1 MNIIRFKTI
10 DSTNTWALENF
21 EELEDCTIVLA
32 ESQTNGRG
40 RFSRKWVSEDCENI
54 YLSFVLKP
62 EKQDFAVNFTQ
73 YLSVVTAKIINQYG
87 VQSEIKW
94 PNDVLLNGAK
104 ISGILCEACR
114 KQNVTKGF
122 VLGVGINLNTR
133 ESVLNEIERPATSL
147 DIVTG
152 INVNRE
158 EFLEK
163 LVEEFFLNYENIV
176 EQGFSFIKKDYLSL
190 VNFIGKTVKIQQKDG
205 AKIVEYTAKA
215 IDECGNLVVT
225 DSNGQEQTIYSGDL
239 IL

>member
-1 MNIIRFKTI
+1 MNVIKFKTV
-10 DSTNTWALENF
+10 DSTNTWALEHF
-21 EELEDCTIVLA
+21 EELEDGTIVLA

-87 VQSEIKW
+87 VRSEIKW

-104 ISGILCEACR
+104 VSGILCEAWR

-122 VLGVGINLNTR
+122 VLGIGVNLNMP
-133 ESVLNEIERPATSL
+133 ESVLNQIERPATSL
-147 DIVTG
+147 NMATG
-152 INVNRE
+152 IDVHRE

-176 EQGFSFIKKDYLSL
+176 EQGFSFIKKDYIDLI
-190 VNFIGKTVKIQQKDG
+190 NFIGKAVKIQQKDG
-205 AKIVEYTAKA
+205 TQIVEYTAKA
-215 IDECGNLVVT
+215 IDECGNLVVI
-225 DSNGQEQTIYSGDL
+225 DLNGEEQTIYSGDL

>member
-1 MNIIRFKTI
+1 MNIIKFKAV
-10 DSTNTWALENF
+10 DSTNTWALEHF
-21 EELEDCTIVLA
+21 EELDDSTIVLA

-87 VQSEIKW
+87 VRSEIKW

-104 ISGILCEACR
+104 VSGILCEAWR
-114 KQNVTKGF
+114 KQNLTKGF
-122 VLGVGINLNTR
+122 VLGVGINLNMQ
-133 ESVLNEIERPATSL
+133 ESVLGEIERPATSL
-147 DIVTG
+147 NIVTG
-152 INVNRE
+152 IDVHRE

-163 LVEEFFLNYENIV
+163 LVEEFFLNYENIL
-176 EQGFSFIKKDYLSL
+176 EHGFSFIKKDYLDL
-190 VNFIGKTVKIQQKDG
+190 INFMGKTVKIQQKDG
-205 AKIVEYTAKA
+205 SQIVEYTAKA

-225 DSNGQEQTIYSGDL
+225 DLNGEEQTIYSGDL